1 MKKTII
7 LFFGIVL
14 LLNGAEVKSVE
25 NNSSQKEGKYL
36 YKISKKFSLEKDGNE
51 SYMFTDIEVFN
62 HKGQL
67 VQDKRDS
74 KYFTWITYYTYNANG
89 QKIKKVSINLFK
101 PKNNYTELYSYD
113 EKGVLTEVQNLDD
126 NGKVESVNKID
137 NSEDNSTKM
146 EYDSNGKLIKKV
158 VNTFDWLISL
168 GTIDIPKEKT
178 DYYGKK
184 ITTYQY
190 DQAGN
195 EIKQEFIDRYDHIDK
210 HIYNYDKEWNLLS
223 ETNSSESNHTIIEH
237 YVLYKE
243 YDTHNNLTKKYTK
256 VFKGV
261 SGCRGGLSYS
271 TPDYTLL
278 FSYDKK
284 NRVIQIDNETRC
296 SISYRKRV
304 FQRKYRTTIRYEYN
318 DELRF

>member
-14 LLNGAEVKSVE
+14 LLNGVEVKSVE

-67 VQDKRDS
+67 VQYKEDGEYS
-74 KYFTWITYYTYNANG
+74 IGLTYYTYNTNG
-89 QKIKKVSINLFK
+89 QKIKKVSVDLAE
-101 PKNNYTELYSYD
+101 PKYNSTKLYSYD
-113 EKGVLTEVQNLDD
+113 EKGVLTEVQNLDNND
-126 NGKVESVNKID
+126 EVKYVEKIN
-137 NSEDNSTKM
+137 NSEDNRTTM

-158 VNTFDWLISL
+158 VNTFSCLTYL
-168 GTIDIPKEKT
+168 PTMDIPKEKT

-184 ITTYQY
+184 ITTYEY

-195 EIKQEFIDRYDHIDK
+195 EIKQEFIERYDHIDK
-210 HIYNYDKEWNLLS
+210 HVYNYDKEWNLLS
-223 ETNSSESNHTIIEH
+223 ETNSSDSNHTIIEH

-243 YDTHNNLTKKYTK
+243 YDTHNNLTKEYTK
-256 VFKGV
+256 VFKGA
-261 SGCRGGLSYS
+261 SGCRGGLSYR
-271 TPDYTLL
+271 TPNHDIEFT
-278 FSYDKK
+278 YDKE
-284 NRVIQIDNETRC
+284 NRVIQIDKTTY
-296 SISYRKRV
+296 STSFRKKV
-304 FQRKYRTTIRYEYN
+304 FHRKYRTTIHYEYD

>member
-36 YKISKKFSLEKDGNE
+36 SKKFSLEKDGNE

-168 GTIDIPKEKT
+168 GTIDIPKEKI
-178 DYYGKK
+178 DYYGEK

-190 DQAGN
+190 NQAGN
-195 EIKQEFIDRYDHIDK
+195 EIKQEFIDRYNHIDK
-210 HIYNYDKEWNLLS
+210 HIYHYDKKWNLVS
-223 ETNSSESNHTIIEH
+223 ETNSSESNHTITEH
-237 YVLYKE
+237 YIIYKE
-243 YDTHNNLTKKYTK
+243 YDTHNNLTKEYTK
-256 VFKGV
+256 VFKSISV
-261 SGCRGGLSYS
+261 CRGGLGYE
-271 TPDYTLL
+271 TPNYDIRFT
-278 FSYDKK
+278 YDKK
-284 NRVIQIDNETRC
+284 NRVIQIDE
-296 SISYRKRV
+296 ISYLILRKSV
-304 FQRKYRTTIRYEYN
+304 HHIKYRTTIHYEY
-318 DELRF
+318 DDKLRF